1 MLEKEINGVVCLK
14 KFVKMYDIWT
24 IGREDGLVLPAART
38 GLVNH
43 LKNTESG
50 IKIQLRYNRKYL
62 CCSACV
68 HAPEHQILKKISLN
82 NL

>member
-50 IKIQLRYNRKYL
+50 IKIQITKENASALYVYIHLNIRLKERK
-62 CCSACV
+62 S
-68 HAPEHQILKKISLN
+68 H
-82 NL
+82 